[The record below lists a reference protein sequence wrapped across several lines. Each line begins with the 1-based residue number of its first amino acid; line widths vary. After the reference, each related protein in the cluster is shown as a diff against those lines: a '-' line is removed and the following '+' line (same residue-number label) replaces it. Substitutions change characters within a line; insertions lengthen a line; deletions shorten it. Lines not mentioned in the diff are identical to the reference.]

1 MKFFFNEYTE
11 NTEALITSIVS
22 KDDNLGLY
30 ELTALGVAGDKECS
44 YTNEGVITIFDDEL
58 KEILDVKDLVFPNGI
73 VGQKVRIVSNAEFNI
88 EKTTG
93 RFNTKDIS
101 INEGESFEFSLDE
114 TDDDIKSCY
123 DTAEADENKALT

>member
-93 RFNTKDIS
+93 RFNTKNITVH
-101 INEGESFEFSLDE
+101 EGESFEFCLDE
-114 TDDDIKSCY
+114 THNDIKSCS
-123 DTAEADENKALT
+123 DIAEAD